1 MSGQGEQS
9 PGAWG
14 TSAEM
19 CSSSSSSFSVPP
31 EGSKTH
37 CISQTLF
44 ETLQEKGFSENA
56 IKKSIVAGCVDAG
69 TCTQWITMHEGH
81 PELDTPLED
90 GVEVVVKGKRVLT
103 EAEREK
109 KVRELREKAKAN
121 IAEEKRAAIEKE
133 RERIAMGRKA
143 IETQEMLE
151 KLRRESELAE
161 VRKQKEADRIA
172 KRRVKVQILADKYV
186 RQGNTKEEAFRMAEL
201 EFEEAAQK
209 RRQENVQ
216 VESKGVENVR
226 GSAPSTASWDIEGLI
241 AQNTSLSDVFNTPP
255 APLSLLPRLVDG
267 VRNHEDAAMAH
278 QCLAVLLTILRN
290 IRENPFDAKK
300 RSLKTTTGAFR
311 MRIGPV
317 PSAIQLLRTCGFQ
330 LATDENGNE
339 SIILTTVVLRVI
351 ERAIALLSQ
360 ET

>member
-14 TSAEM
+14 RSADR
-19 CSSSSSSFSVPP
+19 CSSSSSSLSLSP
-31 EGSKTH
+31 ERRKTH
-37 CISQTLF
+37 CISQALF
-44 ETLQEKGFSENA
+44 ETLQERGFSENA

-81 PELDTPLED
+81 PELDTPLEE

-109 KVRELREKAKAN
+109 KVQELREKAKAK
-121 IAEEKRAAIEKE
+121 IAEEKRVATEKE

-143 IETQEMLE
+143 IETQEVLE

-172 KRRVKVQILADKYV
+172 RRRVKVQILADKYV
-186 RQGNTKEEAFRMAEL
+186 RQGKTKEEAFRMAEL
-201 EFEEAAQK
+201 EVEEAAHK
-209 RRQENVQ
+209 RRQETVQ
-216 VESKGVENVR
+216 AEGKGVENVR
-226 GSAPSTASWDIEGLI
+226 GGAWGTASWDIEGLI
-241 AQNTSLSDVFNTPP
+241 AQNASLSDVFNTPP
-255 APLSLLPRLVDG
+255 EPLSLLPRLVDE
-267 VRNHEDAAMAH
+267 VRKHEDAAVAH
-278 QCLAVLLTILRN
+278 QCLAVLQTILGN
-290 IRENPFDAKK
+290 IRDNPFDATK
-300 RSLKTTTGAFR
+300 RSLKITTGVFR

-317 PSAIQLLRTCGFQ
+317 LSAIQLLRTCGFQ
-330 LATDENGNE
+330 LAADENGNE
-339 SIILTTVVLRVI
+339 CMILTTVVLRVI